1 MTQARAPASA
11 AARTRRPGTNAA
23 RARATRVL
31 QACLPGCIA
40 ATLLVAC
47 VQPPPQRS
55 DADGPVAS
63 GAQATSEPESGPAA
77 MQRIRG
83 ELVVGKDGYG
93 LTTCDQARQRRVR
106 FSTPAQDF
114 VDRFLA
120 AGGTRAFFLDGW
132 GVAGAD
138 GMVAI
143 ARIERLHTEG
153 PRCDRAIGD
162 AVFVAHG
169 NEPFW
174 ALRVLP
180 DRVVLERPDADPV
193 EAAARAIALDDGGY
207 RWEADSP
214 VISATLRPGY
224 CADGMADA
232 ASTWQARVTLSGV
245 ELEGCAHRGT
255 RPLP

>member
-1 MTQARAPASA
+1 MIQARASASA

-23 RARATRVL
+23 RARATVL

-47 VQPPPQRS
+47 VQPSPQRS
-55 DADGPVAS
+55 DADGPAAS
-63 GAQATSEPESGPAA
+63 GVPATSEPESVPAA
-77 MQRIRG
+77 MRRIRG

-93 LTTCDQARQRRVR
+93 LTPCDRARQRMVL
-106 FSTPAQDF
+106 FSTPAQAF

-132 GVAGAD
+132 GMAGAD
-138 GMVAI
+138 GRIAI
-143 ARIERLHTEG
+143 ERIERLHTEG

-162 AVFVAHG
+162 AVFVARG

-193 EAAARAIALDDGGY
+193 EAAARAIALDGGGY
-207 RWEADSP
+207 RWQADSP
-214 VISATLRPGY
+214 VITVTLRPGY

-232 ASTWQARVTLSGV
+232 ASAWQARVTLSGV
-245 ELEGCAHRGT
+245 ELAGCAHRGT